1 MRKFLNGLVKR
12 IDTLVAIAGILLIV
26 AGVRMYSVPAALITG
41 GALLLMDAYLPRQKD
56 KK

>member
-1 MRKFLNGLVKR
+1 MRKFLNGFIKR

-26 AGVRMYSVPAALITG
+26 AGVRMFSVPAAMITAG
-41 GALLLMDAYLPRQKD
+41 VLLLIDVYLSPLKD